1 MKKKITAYATIAG
14 NIKRESG
21 FLYHFLNRA
30 RSILLLSFKRAPSPQ
45 FRPFLCCHREAGGE
59 HTVVPMSLF
68 IESRRNRKQQSKFGA
83 GRGNLLLRILFNARA
98 FYIQGVILIY
108 REAMRFPGN
117 RGGACMVFCEAKEA
131 PPALSEF
138 YRWIK
143 LAAGKTYC

>member
-21 FLYHFLNRA
+21 FLYHFLNRE
-30 RSILLLSFKRAPSPQ
+30 RSILLLSFK
-45 FRPFLCCHREAGGE
+45 
-59 HTVVPMSLF
+59 
-68 IESRRNRKQQSKFGA
+68 
-83 GRGNLLLRILFNARA
+83 RGNLLLRILFNARA

-131 PPALSEF
+131 PPALSKF